1 MAADDALMVS
11 LRWEQICDELLTRT
25 EAFPK
30 TARYSLAQRIDQTAI
45 GVLEVLVEARYTT
58 GARRRDALHE
68 GNLLLNRLRVL
79 IRLSHRRHYL
89 NDKAYEHVSLMIDEA
104 GRLLGG
110 WIRSTQRRPG
120 DAARAAEEA

>member
-1 MAADDALMVS
+1 MAADDALMVA
-11 LRWEQICDELLTRT
+11 LRWEQICDDLLTRT

-30 TARYSLAQRIDQTAI
+30 MARYSLAQRMDQTAI

-58 GARRRDALHE
+58 GARRRDTLNEA
-68 GNLLLNRLRVL
+68 NLLLNRLRVL
-79 IRLSHRRHYL
+79 VRLSHRRRYL
-89 NDKAYEHVSLMIDEA
+89 NDKAYEHVSLAIDEA

-120 DAARAAEEA
+120 DSARTAEEA